1 MSFAGINRRQ
11 WGQILS
17 AFSGWLMDG
26 YTSIAY
32 VVVAVT
38 ISNVFFPS
46 NFADSL
52 LLTFLGLAVG
62 ALARLIGS
70 LILGNFLGDRLGR
83 RKMLLYSIMGFSV
96 FSFLIAFIPTY
107 KSVGFLATAILYAL
121 LFMVGLFAGA
131 EYAGGTALSMESIPQ
146 EKRMPIGAF
155 VQSGYGV
162 GYFVMLLVAAAVRSY
177 FGPAQNDDLVWRV
190 IFASTI
196 IPGFVALIIRFFS
209 KESPVFEDMEVKKEI
224 EEVPIEGM
232 ISQSR
237 ILLSTFLMVA
247 GLLLINT
254 VTLSFY
260 PTFLGEIYPKLAN
273 TSLDDLYNS
282 YINLVSLVG
291 VWIGGVIAFFI
302 FRRKMTLLAFSI
314 IFLISL
320 FPIYLLVYSGNLI
333 DTLLAFSVQAFIEAA
348 IFSTIPAF
356 LSEVFSKTHRTTS
369 IGFVYN
375 GAAIP
380 ASFGIS
386 AVIFFSSAKLFGT
399 TGTSWLAFLFIGTF
413 LLLIGIL
420 YSKES
425 ANRANDPINK

>member
-1 MSFAGINRRQ
+1 MSFVGINRRQ

-62 ALARLIGS
+62 ALARFIGS

-273 TSLDDLYNS
+273 TSLDDLYSS

-386 AVIFFSSAKLFGT
+386 AVIFFSSAKLFET